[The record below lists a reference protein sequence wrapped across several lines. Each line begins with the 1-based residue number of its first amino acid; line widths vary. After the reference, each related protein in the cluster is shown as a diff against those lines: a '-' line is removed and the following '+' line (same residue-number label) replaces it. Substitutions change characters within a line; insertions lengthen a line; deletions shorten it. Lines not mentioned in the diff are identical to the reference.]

1 MKTHG
6 HPLRT
11 CILVLLLV
19 GSFGSVLRGHN
30 ARAESTWIH
39 NGSGWWYQHTDGSY
53 PAGTWEKIDGSY
65 YYFDGSGYM
74 VSNCWI
80 GNYYLGGSGAM
91 LKNTT
96 TPDGY
101 RVDQNGKW
109 IPTNRWIQN
118 GNGWWY
124 QHADGSYP
132 AGTWEKIDGNYYYFD
147 GSGYMVSNCWIGNY
161 YLGASGAMLKNTT
174 TPDGYQVDQ
183 NGKWIPNAAQTPQ
196 AQAPE
201 SAPTAAPEAPAAPAD
216 LGNLPRRDQLEQARV
231 VRVVDGDTIV
241 VNRGRGAEK
250 VRLILVDTPETV
262 HPRKAVQYYGKEASN
277 FTKSQLTGT
286 TVYLEKD
293 VSEYDRYH
301 RLLRYVWTDIPNSAS
316 DLSSKCFN
324 AVLVQ
329 EGYAQVYTF
338 PPDLK
343 YVNEFRALQTQARS
357 AHAGLWGNPDAGSA
371 PHRRVHRRS

>member
-30 ARAESTWIH
+30 ARAGSTWIH

-53 PAGTWEKIDGSY
+53 PAGAWEKIDGSY
-65 YYFDGSGYM
+65 YYF
-74 VSNCWI
+74 
-80 GNYYLGGSGAM
+80 
-91 LKNTT
+91 
-96 TPDGY
+96 
-101 RVDQNGKW
+101 
-109 IPTNRWIQN
+109 
-118 GNGWWY
+118 
-124 QHADGSYP
+124 
-132 AGTWEKIDGNYYYFD
+132 E

-161 YLGASGAMLKNTT
+161 YLGANGAMLKNTT

-183 NGKWIPNAAQTPQ
+183 NGKWIPNAPETPQTPQ
-196 AQAPE
+196 AQD
-201 SAPTAAPEAPAAPAD
+201 SAPAPEAPAAPTD
-216 LGNLPRRDQLEQARV
+216 LGNLPRRDQLEQAHV

-277 FTKSQLTGT
+277 FTNGQLKGT

-316 DLSSKCFN
+316 DLSNKCFN

-371 PHRRVHRRS
+371 PHRRVHRRR